1 MQKPSLRKRSKRISY
16 AEDEDDNS
24 FGEEEIVEEHFD
36 DDDVEEEEIKRRP
49 TRSSSRKQTTSTEKS
64 TPRKKRQQQEDE
76 DHDDDYVEM
85 DDISENNDET
95 PRMSST
101 RKNSRNAHR
110 TSNGSKAKSSP
121 STGGKRMT
129 TNNNTKTSAATS
141 HTKTST
147 TSPSTHKTT
156 SPTRNATRSNKQVA
170 SSSPSSNASSKHTAE
185 GTHQIKNQDSTC
197 EEQQDEDNNNDENAI
212 LFISSSSSSEDSE
225 DEYINPSGS
234 DDEGLEELSHW
245 VDIDESEDLVVTMSD
260 DEDEQ
265 DDSAEEDDDESSDD
279 QDDEDYRESKRKK
292 PQKSR
297 KSTSTLTKRN
307 NVTKRRREKSIS
319 PLPVSRNSKTG
330 SNTNQRRKKSP
341 ATKLPSPA
349 SRGGRSRKS
358 PATRQESPST
368 SLDTKNGVPNLY
380 QIYNVSEVQEQ
391 LQEYNRS
398 RIAEMNHESDHEEHT
413 LQNKQLG
420 KSQFT
425 NLSIQHP
432 VQKNSTLPPN
442 VTVHTNISN
451 DTIKNPSPNRD
462 TCSNQQVSLVTPYS
476 KSKCEFFKLPQTTS
490 LANEENDLH
499 MNENINMAPS
509 IGVKLANFDGFQSLI
524 EKKLLLKNASLDE
537 ENDENQEDDQPYDPS
552 FISEHV
558 SNAVAVGA
566 SSHYTIKPFKDGHY
580 INCDLRY
587 FTLSSLGKFD
597 VILIDPPWRVV
608 QSRPQEAMMFSN
620 TNFKLNYNTLSY
632 QEIMDINVGSLCDQ
646 GFCFLW
652 VLNSSL
658 QFGLNL
664 LNHWGFTYIDKIVWV
679 KKTKNDQIFAGTG
692 YYFLHSTELLLVG
705 VKHGSTKKN
714 GQKLQYI
721 SKVSNDILFSKVGIQ
736 SQKPKEVYEIIENM
750 VPGARKIELFGR
762 NHNIRR
768 GWLSVGNRLGE
779 AFEKEMTSYSCTKCD
794 KNLFSPDMMGT
805 SKNIPRYKSHVD
817 PTVNLCSQCADKYE
831 KQYGPYFVI
840 ENTCTEP
847 IFHDWYACDNCEMY
861 PICGSR
867 FSCKEC
873 DKDFDVC
880 EECFDATMT
889 STPEEGGH
897 QHAASAFTCI
907 EFPDPGCGYA
917 VHVDKRCTSCLAC
930 PIVGERF
937 MCTECKDVNLCRKCF
952 FLQKEPKGHKCTH
965 EISLIPEPRHVHSKL
980 KCAACATVGLEGPIH
995 KCKTCMSFILC
1006 NKCYILHEKNY
1017 ESLHLDKYTT
1027 HKPFHSFMRMK

>member
-1 MQKPSLRKRSKRISY
+1 MQKLSLRKRKAISY
-16 AEDEDDNS
+16 AE
-24 FGEEEIVEEHFD
+24 
-36 DDDVEEEEIKRRP
+36 EEEEEDSGSSSSFEEILKEQHDEEDDDEERYETKKKKNHSNNKRR
-49 TRSSSRKQTTSTEKS
+49 TSKRSSTNDTSRKQQKS
-64 TPRKKRQQQEDE
+64 TSRKKKQQSDE
-76 DHDDDYVEM
+76 DNDEDYIEIG
-85 DDISENNDET
+85 ISENDESRMRST
-95 PRMSST
+95 KKKNPRT
-101 RKNSRNAHR
+101 RHSDR
-110 TSNGSKAKSSP
+110 TSASNDGLSVAS
-121 STGGKRMT
+121 
-129 TNNNTKTSAATS
+129 NS
-141 HTKTST
+141 HTRNSDN
-147 TSPSTHKTT
+147 SLRN
-156 SPTRNATRSNKQVA
+156 TRRSNTRGNKQVA
-170 SSSPSSNASSKHTAE
+170 TSPSSTVDKNTDE
-185 GTHQIKNQDSTC
+185 GTHQMESINSTHD
-197 EEQQDEDNNNDENAI
+197 EHENEHEDNHNDADAA
-212 LFISSSSSSEDSE
+212 LFISSSSSSEESE
-225 DEYINPSGS
+225 DEYVDPSGS

-245 VDIDESEDLVVTMSD
+245 VDEAEDLVVTMSD
-260 DEDEQ
+260 EENQDEDF
-265 DDSAEEDDDESSDD
+265 EEEENESSDD
-279 QDDEDYRESKRKK
+279 QDDEEYRESKRKN
-292 PQKSR
+292 PQKLR
-297 KSTSTLTKRN
+297 KSTSTSTTKTN

-319 PLPVSRNSKTG
+319 PLSVSRNAKSA
-330 SNTNQRRKKSP
+330 SNNQRRKSP
-341 ATKLPSPA
+341 TTKLSSPA
-349 SRGGRSRKS
+349 SRGSRSRKS
-358 PATRQESPST
+358 PATRQESPTT
-368 SLDTKNGVPNLY
+368 SVNGVPNLY
-380 QIYNVSEVQEQ
+380 QIYNVTGVQEQ

-398 RIAEMNHESDHEEHT
+398 RIAEMNHESDHEEDANKT
-413 LQNKQLG
+413 TQPQKLQ
-420 KSQFT
+420 ST
-425 NLSIQHP
+425 NLSTHHNQ
-432 VQKNSTLPPN
+432 NSTLPTH
-442 VTVHTNISN
+442 VTCHTCLPSN
-451 DTIKNPSPNRD
+451 DSIVKKVSPN
-462 TCSNQQVSLVTPYS
+462 SNNSIGNCNAQQQQQQVSLVEPYS

-490 LANEENDLH
+490 LTNEEFDLH
-499 MNENINMAPS
+499 MNENIDMAPS

-524 EKKLLLKNASLDE
+524 EKKLLLKNASLDD
-537 ENDENQEDDQPYDPS
+537 DESKNQEEDSEEPYDPN

-558 SNAVAVGA
+558 SNAVGA
-566 SSHYTIKPFKDGHY
+566 SSHYKIKPFKDGHY

-721 SKVSNDILFSKVGIQ
+721 SKVSNDILFSKIGIQ
-736 SQKPKEVYEIIENM
+736 SQKPMEVYEIIENM
-750 VPGARKIELFGR
+750 VPGARKIELFAR

-794 KNLFSPDMMGT
+794 KNLFSPDLMGT
-805 SKNIPRYKSHVD
+805 SKNIPRYKSQVD
-817 PTVNLCSQCADKYE
+817 PTVNLCSQCANKYE

-840 ENTCTEP
+840 ENNCTEP
-847 IFHDWYACDNCEMY
+847 IFHDWYACDHCEMY

-873 DKDFDVC
+873 EKDFDVC
-880 EECFDATMT
+880 EECFDAIMT
-889 STPEEGGH
+889 LPPEEGGH

-1006 NKCYILHEKNY
+1006 NKCYLLHEKNY
-1017 ESLHLDKYTT
+1017 DSLHLDKYTT
-1027 HKPFHSFMRMK
+1027 HKPFHSFMRLK